1 MKYNIAILMPDNETR
16 KTFIT
21 PAALKAFEKLGNVSI
36 NQNTAYEPQ
45 SMAQLL
51 AGCHICVT
59 GWGCPPLDEAVL
71 KHAHDLRLVIHTGGT
86 VADLA
91 TDCLYDKGVRVIS
104 GNEMFAESVAEGTL
118 AYILAA
124 LRRIPFFNRTV
135 QEGLWKDVDRSN
147 KGILDRKV
155 GLIGFGASPRYLV
168 PMLKPFRCEIWVY
181 DPFVDDGILVEHG
194 VRRGA
199 SLEALFEECD
209 IVSNHLPLTSK
220 TKGLIGADL
229 LNRLQPGALFVN
241 TARGATVDEAALEA
255 VLQSGQVH
263 AALDVF
269 VIEPLPG
276 ESKLRGLDSVILIPH
291 MAGPTKDRYERICI
305 NLAEAGADLL
315 NGKPVDCEV
324 SREYAAG
331 MTRASMSEKR

>member
-1 MKYNIAILMPDNETR
+1 MKYNIAILMPDNDTR

-71 KHAHDLRLVIHTGGT
+71 KNAHDLLLVIHTGGA

-91 TDCLYDKGVRVIS
+91 TSYLYDKGVRVIS

-124 LRRIPFFNRTV
+124 LRRIPFFNRAV
-135 QEGLWKDVDRSN
+135 QDGLWKGVDRSN

-155 GLIGFGASPRYLV
+155 GLVGFGAIPRYLV
-168 PMLKPFRCEIWVY
+168 PMLKPFRCDIWVY
-181 DPFVDDGILVEHG
+181 DPFVDDCILEEHD
-194 VRRGA
+194 VRRAA
-199 SLEALFEECD
+199 SPEALFSECD
-209 IVSNHLPLTSK
+209 IVSNHLPLTTK
-220 TKGLIGADL
+220 TKGFIGADL
-229 LNRLQPGALFVN
+229 LSRLQPGALFVN
-241 TARGATVDEAALEA
+241 TGRGATVDEAALEA
-255 VLQSGQVH
+255 VLQSGLVH
-263 AALDVF
+263 AVLDVF
-269 VIEPLPG
+269 AIEPLPA
-276 ESKLRGLDSVILIPH
+276 ESKLRGLDNVILIPH
-291 MAGPTKDRYERICI
+291 MGGPTKDRYERISI
-305 NLAEAGADLL
+305 TLAEAGADLL
-315 NGKPVDCEV
+315 NGKPVIHEV
-324 SREYAAG
+324 SREYAAK
-331 MTRASMSEKR
+331 MTRVSMSVKR